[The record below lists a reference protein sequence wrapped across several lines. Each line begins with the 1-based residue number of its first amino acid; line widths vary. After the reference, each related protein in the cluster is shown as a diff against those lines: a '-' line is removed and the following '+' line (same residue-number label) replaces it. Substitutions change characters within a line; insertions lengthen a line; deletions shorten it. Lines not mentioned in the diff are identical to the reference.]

1 MNKLEKK
8 GFIRIPIFGKEE
20 IKENVFSRYKKPLSS
35 LSNKKEFR
43 SSISNFID
51 LLDQFGEVSVGE
63 FIMRLK
69 LDNDKRYLNFLNPYG
84 DRTYSDFFINDESVF
99 KRKGLYSFSNNNEI
113 KYIGRCRTNYRDR
126 INNGYGRIAPR
137 NCYIGGQSTNC
148 RINHLFTQERD
159 QIEFFVLPM
168 EDITKIETLEKKL
181 IKEFNPPWNIQ
192 KS

>member
-1 MNKLEKK
+1 MTLRSRNKISPNFNMSSMTDIVFLLLVFFMLTSTLVSPNALKLLLPNSKAKTLEKQT
-8 GFIRIPIFGKEE
+8 IS
-20 IKENVFSRYKKPLSS
+20 V
-35 LSNKKEFR
+35 
-43 SSISNFID
+43 SITKDID
-51 LLDQFGEVSVGE
+51 F
-63 FIMRLK
+63 
-69 LDNDKRYLNFLNPYG
+69 Y
-84 DRTYSDFFINDESVF
+84 INDENVF

-181 IKEFNPPWNIQ
+181 IKESEKGTFLYRLFGRKTMTARFGGIIE
-192 KS
+192 KYYSKI